1 MAAIMRERAEKADLA
16 SLRAQLERVQG
27 RKLDAPVLPVH
38 PVLSELLP
46 GGGLMPG
53 GVYSLS
59 GATSLLF
66 GLLARPSQ
74 DGSWCGIIGMP
85 EVGIE
90 AAERLGVEL
99 ERLVLVPEP
108 GKRWIAVAATL
119 AEVLPVVAV
128 RPLSRAGNAEISRL
142 SARLRDRGGVMLVQ
156 GPWPQAEATLAVSE
170 ARWEG
175 LGKGH
180 GYLATRT
187 LTVTSSSKRWPVPRR
202 RTMLLPNLDG
212 TIVSAPEAAT
222 VSSWHDRARD
232 MAPAPIRAV
241 G

>member
-1 MAAIMRERAEKADLA
+1 MRERAEKTDLA

-38 PVLSELLP
+38 PALAELLP

-74 DGSWCGIIGMP
+74 DGSWCGVVGMP
-85 EVGIE
+85 DVGVE
-90 AAERLGVEL
+90 AAERLGVDL
-99 ERLVLVPEP
+99 GRLVLVPEP

-119 AEVLPVVAV
+119 AEVLPVIAV
-128 RPLSRAGNAEISRL
+128 RPGIRAGNAEIARL

-156 GPWPQAEATLAVSE
+156 GPWPQAEATLAVDG
-170 ARWEG
+170 AQWEG
-175 LGKGH
+175 LGRGH
-180 GYLATRT
+180 GYLSGRS

-202 RTMLLPNLDG
+202 RKLMLPALDG
-212 TIVSAPEAAT
+212 TITAEAAT
-222 VSSWHDRARD
+222 TASWHERVPTP
-232 MAPAPIRAV
+232 MRAV